1 MEKKIFA
8 VVLFSFSLFTFSPLA
23 ANAACSQVAGKTYYS
38 DSVSY
43 FKDSACH
50 QEMSAADVE
59 AAGVGYISTGSA
71 NCKYNISKKQYTDG
85 TSFFLNNKCTDEAA
99 PGETAA
105 APTTQTV
112 TAQTQTQTQ
121 AQVAVADATQ
131 YAQMNQRIAALENQV
146 KILMQIITQVL
157 ALLANR

>member
-1 MEKKIFA
+1 MDKKIFA
-8 VVLFSFSLFTFSPLA
+8 AAMFSILSFALLPLA

-50 QEMSAADVE
+50 QEMSAVDVE

-112 TAQTQTQTQ
+112 TAQTQTQ
-121 AQVAVADATQ
+121 AQVSAVDATQ